1 MHGSQNY
8 TFPSIYF
15 HIFESL
21 MNTLWVTEMKF
32 LSGLTNMEPHILID
46 LIMGKNYSH
55 GDKRNSTFE

>member
-1 MHGSQNY
+1 
-8 TFPSIYF
+8 
-15 HIFESL
+15 